1 MQDRRS
7 VTQTLDAYTEPEIWE
22 WKLRVGVAKAKRVSE
37 EALKLG
43 KEIDLMIQQDLQG
56 KGLDRESEVPE
67 IQNAIEGWNKFKEK
81 HPEYARGIECIQAE
95 LVQGNLVGH
104 PDIIHLKE
112 VADIK
117 TSKWLVI
124 RPKWVVQASR
134 YAVMAKKDRASII
147 LLSKV
152 APTFLYVWWE
162 GEMVEYFGNKVFAAF
177 ETIFEY
183 RGVASEMVRG
193 YMEKEMVG

>member
-1 MQDRRS
+1 MAS
-7 VTQTLDAYTEPEIWE
+7 VTQVLDAYTEPEIWE
-22 WKLRVGVAKAKRVSE
+22 WKLRVGVAKSKRVSE
-37 EALKLG
+37 EALALG
-43 KEIDLMIQQDLQG
+43 KKIDQMIQDDINR
-56 KGLDRESEVPE
+56 KGVEVIGGTPE
-67 IQNAIEGWNKFKEK
+67 ELAFSGWQAFKTRYPDYVEGINE
-81 HPEYARGIECIQAE
+81 IQAE

-117 TSKWLVI
+117 TSGWLVI

-147 LLSKV
+147 LLSKK

-183 RGVASEMVRG
+183 QEVAKEMVRG
-193 YMEKEMVG
+193 YMEKELVG